1 MDTESPIKEFH
12 IMMGTS
18 KGDDSVFSGG
28 IVPGNI
34 QTFTLKGKLICDF
47 ILAAC
52 KRKI

>member
-28 IVPGNI
+28 MVPGNI
-34 QTFTLKGKLICDF
+34 QTFTLKGNLICDF
-47 ILAAC
+47 ILAVC
-52 KRKI
+52 K